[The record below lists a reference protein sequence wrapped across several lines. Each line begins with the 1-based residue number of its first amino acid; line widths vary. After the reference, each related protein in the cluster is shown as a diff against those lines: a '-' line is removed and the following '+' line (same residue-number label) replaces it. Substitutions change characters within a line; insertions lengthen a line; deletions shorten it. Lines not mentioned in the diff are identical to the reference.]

1 MTHLIGISGSLRGGS
16 YNTALLRAAF
26 EDLPSGVTAEIAA
39 LNDLPIY
46 DWDAERGEGFPA
58 PVADLR
64 ARVAA
69 ADGIVFATPEYN
81 FSVTGALKNAIDW
94 LSRGPSSPI
103 DFKPAAMVG
112 TGGGG
117 GTRRAQQHLREILM
131 HNSLRVLAEPQVLVP
146 GARMRFADGEL
157 ADDAVRVELGLLI
170 DGLVG
175 LIEREA
181 DARRPEVRGSILLA
195 APNAAAAEEMARQ
208 TAERGYRAMSCTA
221 VADAE
226 RILGSRSI
234 VAVVIDAGLQ
244 EADRTV
250 ITEVASEHHP
260 QAPVIVAVDR
270 ASVGEILDDTFGYQ
284 PADR

>member
-1 MTHLIGISGSLRGGS
+1 MTHLIGISGSLRSGS

-26 EDLPSGVTAEIAA
+26 EDLPKGVTAEMAA
-39 LNDLPIY
+39 LNDLPMY
-46 DWDAERGEGFPA
+46 DWDTERGEGFPA

-81 FSVTGALKNAIDW
+81 FSVSGALKNTIDW

-103 DFKPAAMVG
+103 DFKPAAIVG

-117 GTRRAQQHLREILM
+117 GTRRSQQHPREILL

-146 GARMRFADGEL
+146 GARTRFADGEL
-157 ADDAVRVELGLLI
+157 ADDAVRVELGVMI

-175 LIEREA
+175 LIDREA
-181 DARRPEVRGSILLA
+181 DATRPEVLGSILLA
-195 APNAAAAEEMARQ
+195 APDATAAEEMARQ
-208 TAERGYRAMSCTA
+208 AAERGYRAMSCTV

-226 RILGSRSI
+226 RILSNRSI
-234 VAVVIDAGLQ
+234 AAVVIDGGLDPADSAAVI
-244 EADRTV
+244 EA
-250 ITEVASEHHP
+250 ASEHHP
-260 QAPVIVAVDR
+260 QAPVIVASDR
-270 ASVGEILDDTFGYQ
+270 VGLGEILDDTFGYQ